1 MNARTMRLQHRFK
14 LILES
19 LSVATKDKNLAFAA
33 GSAAWLMAIEYSI
46 RCSMDILGE
55 GRNYDEGLDHP
66 RLEELKDEVRTLL
79 MSFHEELCLHLG
91 VSHEEAVKLSH
102 HWDQLLKDIYEDKG

>member
-14 LILES
+14 LIMES
-19 LSVATKDKNLAFAA
+19 VSMSVKNKDLAFAA

-46 RCSMDILGE
+46 RCSMEILGE

-66 RLEELKDEVRTLL
+66 RLDEFKQDARTLL
-79 MSFHEELCLHLG
+79 MSFHEEICLHLD

-102 HWDQLLKDIYEDKG
+102 HWDQLLKDIYEEKG